1 MRNISSVYRL
11 FFIPLPT
18 EIHQILKEMKKL
30 FLSFLL
36 VCITL
41 MVNAQTPLKK
51 VYNENL
57 NPMEQIDRALA
68 TVKQTGNDRFI
79 LCQVGGNWCPWCLR
93 FADFASNDPDIAKVI
108 EQNFI
113 LLHINYNPRKNN
125 GAEGE
130 AAMKRLL
137 NPQRFGF
144 PVFVVLDGNG
154 RVLHTQ
160 DSSFLEEN
168 KSYSK
173 EKVLRFL
180 NAWTPAAVRGQK
192 TEE

>member
-1 MRNISSVYRL
+1 
-11 FFIPLPT
+11 
-18 EIHQILKEMKKL
+18 MKKL

-36 VCITL
+36 VCTTL

-68 TVKQTGNDRFI
+68 TAKQTGNARFI

-93 FADFASNDPDIAKVI
+93 FADFASNDPDIAQVI

-113 LLHINYNPRKNN
+113 LLHINYNPRKSN

-130 AAMKRLL
+130 AAMKRLQ

-144 PVFVVLDGNG
+144 PVFVVLDDNG

-192 TEE
+192 AQ